1 MTIEGGQAFAKS
13 LGKTCGDKWHPTV
26 TFPRNYKFFTEQQ
39 DKFAH
44 GLYSLLSD
52 EGVHPLIAE
61 REFARL
67 LRNMVIEYGVMF
79 LTVLEKRGIKI

>member
-1 MTIEGGQAFAKS
+1 MTIEGVQAFAKS
-13 LGKTCGDKWHPTV
+13 LGKTCGDKWDPTV
-26 TFPRNYKFFTEQQ
+26 TFFRNYKFFTEQQ
-39 DKFAH
+39 DKVAG
-44 GLYSLLSD
+44 GLYTLLSD

-79 LTVLEKRGIKI
+79 LTMLEKRGIKI

>member
-1 MTIEGGQAFAKS
+1 VGS
-13 LGKTCGDKWHPTV
+13 PTV
-26 TFPRNYKFFTEQQ
+26 TFFRNYKFFTEQQ
-39 DKFAH
+39 DKFAR
-44 GLYSLLSD
+44 GLYALLSD

-79 LTVLEKRGIKI
+79 LTMLEKRGIKI